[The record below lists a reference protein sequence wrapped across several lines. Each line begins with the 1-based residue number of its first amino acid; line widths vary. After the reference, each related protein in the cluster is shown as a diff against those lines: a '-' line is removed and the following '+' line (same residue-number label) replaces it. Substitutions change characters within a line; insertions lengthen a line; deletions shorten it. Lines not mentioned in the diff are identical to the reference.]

1 MADRGAPDER
11 RRWFASPDID
21 LIVWF
26 DETDVPI
33 AFQLCYDKRRAERAL
48 TWRSDI
54 GFVHMA
60 VDTGERQD
68 GLRYKATPIL
78 IDGGAADLGRMTH
91 LLSAASR
98 RVPPGIAEFV
108 TSKLRQHPDY
118 PRTT

>member
-1 MADRGAPDER
+1 MADHGAPGER

-26 DETDVPI
+26 DEADSPI

-48 TWRSDI
+48 TWNPDN
-54 GFVHMA
+54 GFVHTA

-68 GLRYKATPIL
+68 GLRYKAAPIL
-78 IDGGAADLGRMTH
+78 VEGGRADLSRMTD
-91 LLSAASR
+91 LLAAASR
-98 RVPPGIAEFV
+98 RVPPAVAAFV

-118 PRTT
+118 PRAI